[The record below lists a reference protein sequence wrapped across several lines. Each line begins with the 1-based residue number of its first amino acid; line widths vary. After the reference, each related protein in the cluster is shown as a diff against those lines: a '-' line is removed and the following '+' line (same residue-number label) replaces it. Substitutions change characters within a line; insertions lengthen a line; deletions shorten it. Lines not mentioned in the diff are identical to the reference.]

1 MIEHNSQDADTSS
14 RRKHLEESTDV
25 SNYGIEIVVTFFILA
40 SALQAKMRGHRKYR
54 AEFKKLNR
62 LIFPLYH

>member
-1 MIEHNSQDADTSS
+1 MLIQSS
-14 RRKHLEESTDV
+14 RRRHLEESIDV
-25 SNYGIEIVVTFFILA
+25 SNYGIELVVTFFILA
-40 SALQAKMRGHRKYR
+40 SALQAKMRTHRKYR